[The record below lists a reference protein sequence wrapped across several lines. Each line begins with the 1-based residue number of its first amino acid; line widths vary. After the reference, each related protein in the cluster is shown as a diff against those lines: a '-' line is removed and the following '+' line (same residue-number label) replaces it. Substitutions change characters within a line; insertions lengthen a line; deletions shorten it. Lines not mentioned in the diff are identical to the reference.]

1 MNIFILPIIALLL
14 NTLMIVVYFT
24 KNRIDTEET
33 NIYGRMLLENYI
45 FNLLCLLGIV
55 LSKIPNAFW
64 IIAWVQKI
72 YMIVMLILTSYI
84 LLYNLVILKYNIK
97 KYEVVKKLNYIY
109 IILFGL
115 FILVTPINVIVDND
129 VLDGNGLSF
138 NIFLIGLIIIL
149 LFIIYTTIK
158 IFVVDK
164 KNRKKDIPIIIFT
177 VMYLLAL
184 LIRKYYPDLMFETFF
199 YSFML
204 LVMFF
209 TIENPDVKLLGELN
223 IAKENAERANRAKSD
238 FLSSMSHEIR
248 TPLNAIVGLSED
260 MNSRDNIPEDMKE
273 DLSDIVS
280 ASHTLLEIVGNI
292 MDISKIESDKME
304 IVKMP
309 YDFKKEIESLARV
322 QATRIGDKKI
332 VFKLSIADDI
342 PYLLLGDKNHVKQI
356 INNILSNAIKY
367 TEEGSVELK
376 INCINEKNNCKL
388 FITCKDT
395 GRGIKKENID
405 KLFTKFERLDIEKNT
420 TTEGTG
426 LGLAI
431 TKKLVDLM
439 GGKINVESTYGK
451 GSIFMININQEISK
465 MNKDLSDTQ
474 VIKIIKDN
482 DTKYK
487 DKLILVVDDNK
498 LNVKV
503 AKRCLEQLNI
513 KNVDE
518 VYSGIECLNK
528 VKNNKY
534 DLILMDIMMPEM
546 NGIETLENLNELD
559 NFDVPVVALTADA
572 ISGAE
577 EKYRSHG
584 FIGYLSKPF
593 NKEQLKN
600 KLDEVFK

>member
-97 KYEVVKKLNYIY
+97 KYKVVKKLNYIY

-273 DLSDIVS
+273 DLNDIVS

-309 YDFKKEIESLARV
+309 YDFKTEIESLARV

-395 GRGIKKENID
+395 GRGIKK
-405 KLFTKFERLDIEKNT
+405 
-420 TTEGTG
+420 
-426 LGLAI
+426 
-431 TKKLVDLM
+431 
-439 GGKINVESTYGK
+439 KIL
-451 GSIFMININQEISK
+451 INYLLNL
-465 MNKDLSDTQ
+465 KD
-474 VIKIIKDN
+474 
-482 DTKYK
+482 
-487 DKLILVVDDNK
+487 
-498 LNVKV
+498 
-503 AKRCLEQLNI
+503 
-513 KNVDE
+513 
-518 VYSGIECLNK
+518 
-528 VKNNKY
+528 
-534 DLILMDIMMPEM
+534 
-546 NGIETLENLNELD
+546 
-559 NFDVPVVALTADA
+559 
-572 ISGAE
+572 
-577 EKYRSHG
+577 
-584 FIGYLSKPF
+584 
-593 NKEQLKN
+593 
-600 KLDEVFK
+600 